1 MNRRAVETRL
11 PCPVC
16 LGVTMTKARL
26 TGRGTELTLDACP
39 RCGGIWFELGEVQ
52 QLRAHPPAA
61 LWKLVQ
67 QRHEPHRGP
76 CHNCQAIIDRNADKC
91 EACGEKNRI
100 ECPSCQREMD
110 VQTLEGLRLD
120 TCRHCRGVWFDHV
133 ELEAV
138 WKLALTSARKS
149 RGGRGEDAAE
159 IGTYLLLDTLM
170 WSPHLVVYGAQAA
183 GMAIQSGAQALTHAP
198 EVAGAVVEGAGEVAA
213 GAFEAI
219 VAIISGIFE

>member
-16 LGVTMTKARL
+16 LGVTMTKARM
-26 TGRGTELTLDACP
+26 TGRGSELTLDACP

-138 WKLALTSARKS
+138 WKLALTSARK
-149 RGGRGEDAAE
+149 GRSGSGED
-159 IGTYLLLDTLM
+159 
-170 WSPHLVVYGAQAA
+170 VVYGAHAA